1 MVSSNEIF
9 SKYLGDQIRP
19 RGQVASYPS
28 RVVLTCSIIAEDC
41 TITLRRCVA
50 WHIYG
55 KNGFEV
61 LLFSGLVPLGVL
73 EPYGTL

>member
-41 TITLRRCVA
+41 TITLRRTCSPGCIGAVWTVQA
-50 WHIYG
+50 
-55 KNGFEV
+55 K
-61 LLFSGLVPLGVL
+61 LCL
-73 EPYGTL
+73 E